1 MNGRIDLADLR
12 EVLRTPELQ
21 KVAESAGVYSSS
33 YEDSKDATPT
43 VAQRRR
49 IRRTS
54 GTDPVGVASL
64 MLDDEGVLFWNLDG
78 AAPGRRAG
86 RRRLRRGVPES
97 RAGEIVEL
105 YHYDKLEPNDVN
117 TLLSDKDKELT
128 PHQGLWIL
136 SLKSPGA
143 ASQAV
148 IRSTIAPPISG
159 KKKRLLF
166 IHGTFSK
173 SEAFFAG
180 MEGAPDGK
188 RALKTLFDRYDEVLA
203 FDHPTLSASPVMN
216 AFDLARLLAKAEGPL
231 DIVTHS
237 RGGVVTRWL
246 LEGIGLNGSG
256 PYRALLVGSPLAGTS
271 LASPPRLKGA
281 LDVFSNIGM
290 VLKATGALT
299 VMYMP
304 FLIVPLALVRIASS
318 VVSTAA
324 KTPLLDAGVSMIP
337 GLNGQSRV
345 SNHPELMRLRSVR
358 LAKPPE
364 YFVVKSNFE
373 TEDPGW
379 KFWRYFRKDQL
390 MDRGADLIFDGPND
404 LVVDTSSMNDIPGHD
419 LPAARIHDFGTN
431 NLVHH
436 TNYFS
441 QRATL
446 DFMLEKLT

>member
-1 MNGRIDLADLR
+1 MSALADLR
-12 EVLRTPELQ
+12 DVLRQPDLQ
-21 KVAESAGVYSSS
+21 KIAESAGVYSSS
-33 YEDSKDATPT
+33 YENANDDTPS

-64 MLDDEGVLFWNLDG
+64 MLDDEGVLFWSLDG
-78 AAPGRRAG
+78 EARSRGAG
-86 RRRLRRGVPES
+86 RRRMRRGVPES

-105 YHYDKLEPNDVN
+105 YHYDKLEPNNVT
-117 TLLSDKDKELT
+117 TLLTDKDNELT
-128 PHQGLWIL
+128 PQQGLWTL
-136 SLKSPGA
+136 SLKSAGTA
-143 ASQAV
+143 AQTV
-148 IRSTIAPPISG
+148 VRDGIAPPITG

-173 SEAFFAG
+173 TEAFFIG
-180 MEGAPDGK
+180 MEEAPGGK
-188 RALKTLFDRYDEVLA
+188 ASIKTLFDRYDEVLA

-216 AFDLARLLAKAEGPL
+216 AFDLARLLAKADGPL

-271 LASPPRLKGA
+271 LAAPPRLKGA

-290 VLKATGALT
+290 ALKATGAAA
-299 VMYMP
+299 VMFMP

-318 VVSTAA
+318 VVSVAA

-345 SNHPELMRLRSVR
+345 SPHPELSRLRAVR

-364 YFVVKSNFE
+364 YSIVMSNFE
-373 TEDPGW
+373 PEAPGW
-379 KFWRYFRKDQL
+379 KFWKYFRKDQL

-404 LVVDTSSMNDIPGHD
+404 LVVDTASMNDIPGHD
-419 LPAARIHDFGTN
+419 LPATRVHDFGTN

-441 QRATL
+441 QPQTL
-446 DFMLEKLT
+446 SFMLERLN

>member
-1 MNGRIDLADLR
+1 MTGRADLAGIRETLR
-12 EVLRTPELQ
+12 HPALQ
-21 KVAESAGVYSSS
+21 KVAESAGVYSSA
-33 YEDSKDATPT
+33 YEDDKDTTAS

-49 IRRTS
+49 SRRRT
-54 GTDPVGVASL
+54 GVDPVGVASL
-64 MLDDEGVLFWNLDG
+64 MLDDEGVLYWSLDG
-78 AAPGRRAG
+78 GGGRSRGGRRH
-86 RRRLRRGVPES
+86 LRRGVPES

-117 TLLSDKDKELT
+117 SLLIKKDEELT
-128 PHQGLWIL
+128 PQQGLW
-136 SLKSPGA
+136 SLKLNASHQVVRDTPGPKVA
-143 ASQAV
+143 
-148 IRSTIAPPISG
+148 G

-173 SEAFFAG
+173 SEALFAG
-180 MEGAPDGK
+180 MAQAPGGTASV
-188 RALKTLFDRYDEVLA
+188 RALFDRYDEVLA

-216 AFDLARLLAKAEGPL
+216 AFDLARLLSKADGPL

-246 LEGIGLNGSG
+246 LEGIGLHGSG

-281 LDVFSNIGM
+281 LDVFSNVGT
-290 VLKATGALT
+290 VLKATGAAA

-318 VVSTAA
+318 VVSVAA

-345 SNHPELMRLRSVR
+345 ANHPELMRLRAVR

-379 KFWRYFRKDQL
+379 KFWKYFRKDRL
-390 MDRGADLIFDGPND
+390 ADKGADLIFDGPND
-404 LVVDTSSMNDIPGHD
+404 LVVDTSSMSDIPGHD
-419 LPAARIHDFGTN
+419 LPAASIKDFGTN
-431 NLVHH
+431 SVVHH
-436 TNYFS
+436 TNYFA
-441 QRATL
+441 QQETL
-446 DFMLEKLT
+446 DFMLEKLR

>member
-1 MNGRIDLADLR
+1 MADRSELSSIRESLR
-12 EVLRTPELQ
+12 HPDLQ

-33 YEDSKDATPT
+33 YEDDHDNTAS

-49 IRRTS
+49 SRRKT
-54 GTDPVGVASL
+54 GVDPVGVASL
-64 MLDDEGVLFWNLDG
+64 MLDDDGVLYWSLDG
-78 AAPGRRAG
+78 GGGRARGG

-105 YHYDKLEPNDVN
+105 YHYDRLEPNDVN
-117 TLLSDKDKELT
+117 SLLIKKDEELT
-128 PHQGLWIL
+128 PQQGLW
-136 SLKSPGA
+136 SLKLDG
-143 ASQAV
+143 SQKVVRDKQGPAV
-148 IRSTIAPPISG
+148 AGR
-159 KKKRLLF
+159 KKRLLF

-173 SEAFFAG
+173 TEAFFVG
-180 MEGAPDGK
+180 MEQAPGGK
-188 RALKTLFDRYDEVLA
+188 ASVRTLFDRYDEVLA

-216 AFDLARLLAKAEGPL
+216 AFDLARLLARADGPL
-231 DIVTHS
+231 DVVTHS

-246 LEGIGLNGSG
+246 LEGIGLNGTG

-281 LDVFSNIGM
+281 LDVFSNIGT
-290 VLKATGALT
+290 VLKSTGAVA

-318 VVSTAA
+318 VVSAAA

-345 SNHPELMRLRSVR
+345 ANHPELMRLRAVR

-364 YFVVKSNFE
+364 YFIVKSNFE

-379 KFWRYFRKDQL
+379 KFWKFFRKDRIA
-390 MDRGADLIFDGPND
+390 DKGADLIFDGPND
-404 LVVDTSSMNDIPGHD
+404 LVVDTSSMSDIPGHN
-419 LPAARIHDFGTN
+419 LPAANVKDFGTN

-441 QRATL
+441 QQATL
-446 DFMLEKLT
+446 DFMLDRLK

>member
-1 MNGRIDLADLR
+1 MAERSDLADIRETLR
-12 EVLRTPELQ
+12 QPDLQ
-21 KVAESAGVYSSS
+21 KVAESAGVFSSS
-33 YEDSKDATPT
+33 YEDEKDDTAS

-49 IRRTS
+49 SRRKT
-54 GTDPVGVASL
+54 GVDPVGVASL
-64 MLDDEGVLFWNLDG
+64 MLDDEGILYWSLDG
-78 AAPGRRAG
+78 GAGRTRGG

-117 TLLSDKDKELT
+117 SLLIKKDEELT
-128 PHQGLWIL
+128 PQQGLW
-136 SLKSPGA
+136 SLA
-143 ASQAV
+143 LNASQQVVRDKEGPAV
-148 IRSTIAPPISG
+148 SG

-173 SEAFFAG
+173 SEAFFVG
-180 MEGAPDGK
+180 MEQAPGGK
-188 RALKTLFDRYDEVLA
+188 AAIKALFDRYDEVLA

-216 AFDLARLLAKAEGPL
+216 AFDLARLLAKADGPL

-256 PYRALLVGSPLAGTS
+256 PYRAMLVGSPLAGTS

-281 LDVFSNIGM
+281 LDVFSNIGTT
-290 VLKATGALT
+290 LKATGAVAVL
-299 VMYMP
+299 YMP

-318 VVSTAA
+318 VVSVAA

-345 SNHPELMRLRSVR
+345 ANHPELMRLRAVR

-364 YFVVKSNFE
+364 YFIVKSNFE
-373 TEDPGW
+373 TEEPGW
-379 KFWRYFRKDQL
+379 KFWKFFRKDRL
-390 MDRGADLIFDGPND
+390 ADKGADLIFDGPND
-404 LVVDTSSMNDIPGHD
+404 LVVDTSSMSDIPGHE
-419 LPAARIHDFGTN
+419 LPAGSIKDYGTN
-431 NLVHH
+431 NVVHH

-441 QRATL
+441 QQATL
-446 DFMLEKLT
+446 EFMLDKLK